1 MRITRAASR
10 SRAACGAVGLVLVF
24 GLAACGES
32 KEEKAEKSICSAR
45 SDINSKVNQL
55 QSLTP
60 STAAITE
67 AKDAVTAIA
76 NDLTKIVESSKEL
89 SPEAKAN
96 VQREVT
102 AFKQQ
107 LAEGIANIAKGGSST
122 SVAEQLKASLNAI
135 ATAYKQ
141 DLAQIKC

>member
-10 SRAACGAVGLVLVF
+10 SRTACGAVSLVLVF

-45 SDINSKVNQL
+45 SDINGKVNQL

-67 AKDAVTAIA
+67 ARDDVTAIA

-102 AFKQQ
+102 AFKTQ
-107 LAEGIANIAKGGSST
+107 LAEGIANIAKGGSAT
-122 SVAEQLKASLNAI
+122 SVAEQLHAALNAI